1 MASGW
6 IRQARDGTWAASI
19 RHCTPHAL
27 PLRPVCPQEVLLS
40 RLLSVFPAQHAELS
54 EYRPIVSEAH
64 QLQHRTSV
72 ADKKLVLIPLI
83 FICLR
88 VWSTVRFALTL
99 CGSPAVRM
107 PVLVALHGIGNTFQG
122 GANCVMFVFCTRA
135 VRTRLLSLCC
145 GCSLQ
150 PPAAESPAGPPKA
163 PAPSKTGESQR
174 PGRTPDKLP
183 SS

>member
-88 VWSTVRFALTL
+88 VWSTVRFVLTL

-107 PVLVALHGIGNTFQG
+107 PVLVALHVGLPAPAWPAPALQPGWLGPAPLRPSPCPAQQG
-122 GANCVMFVFCTRA
+122 GLTTEGGRSAWLQG
-135 VRTRLLSLCC
+135 RLWVLSCC
-145 GCSLQ
+145 
-150 PPAAESPAGPPKA
+150 PMA
-163 PAPSKTGESQR
+163 
-174 PGRTPDKLP
+174 
-183 SS
+183 